1 MNVRLLNYTDDGV
14 GPVYVNGDW
23 AGGMGKH
30 LGGTS
35 TAGGAGVPQK
45 WRRDF
50 KVDIRWQNNALYHQ
64 DRTKFFSRKVSI
76 EPYKESDGDSLWVAF
91 LPGDVIKLYVSG
103 YFPGNS
109 NFPARIDMPFVQCW
123 KDGFKDCPEA
133 GHTGK

>member
-1 MNVRLLNYTDDGV
+1 MRLLNYTDDNLGST
-14 GPVYVNGDW
+14 YVNDEW
-23 AGGMGKH
+23 VGGMGRH

-45 WRRDF
+45 WRKDF
-50 KVDIRWQNNALYHQ
+50 KLRVSWQTDDMH
-64 DRTKFFSRKVSI
+64 DKKVRTVRMVPI

-109 NFPARIDMPFVQCW
+109 SFPAKIDMPFIQCW

-133 GHTGK
+133 GRPGK